1 MAHPMNPRAALRL
14 ALVLCIAALVAGCG
28 KKSESELVASGQQLA
43 RQKDLAGAIIQYKNA
58 LQQNPES
65 KDARLALGQALLE
78 QGDPVAALVELRK
91 AQQLQAPDDDVIPV
105 LARAMLLAGEEAK
118 LLAAFGAVTLQR
130 PPAAADLQSS
140 LAAAHLLNGDLER
153 ARRAIAT
160 ALEQVPRHGPALT
173 LQARLKALENDPDGA
188 LALLDQAIDAGDPE
202 GRAGQLRADIL
213 WHGKNDLDGA
223 LKAYAQVLAAHP
235 RAVGAH
241 TATIAI
247 LTKQGKADQ
256 AKAQIQTL
264 RQLLPQH
271 PESLFYAAQQSFADK
286 DYKATRELTDR
297 LLKGM
302 PDNPR
307 VLELAGATEYRDKQ
321 YARAEALFG
330 KALKAAP
337 GQLPSRHML
346 AQTHLR
352 TGQPAKAIEVLQP
365 VLESPAADGTS
376 LTLAGEA
383 WAQLGE
389 AAKADQAFA
398 AAAKLAPNDTRVR
411 TSAAMAQLARGNAG
425 AAVAQLESIAAEDTG
440 TRADIALV
448 MARLRQN
455 DLDGALKAI
464 DGLERKTPDR
474 ALAANLRGRVLLLQ
488 RDTPAAI
495 RAFEAALAKE
505 AHYFPAVASL
515 AAIDLSAGKPQ
526 AARKRFE
533 DLAQAKPR
541 SAEPWLALA
550 ELSSRLGDAPDQI
563 AQHLRSAV
571 KANTGSA
578 AAHLALINH
587 LVEARDGKA
596 ALTAAQEARAAVAGD
611 LRVLEALGRA
621 QLTAGTPE
629 QAAATFRELTVAQ
642 PANPVP
648 QLRLAEALLAHKDS
662 DGSRRALRR
671 ALDIQPDFMPARR
684 ALVELAMRD
693 NKPDEALA
701 LVREIRSRSP
711 KDPAGA
717 ALEGDLE
724 LARGRHEA
732 AVVAYRGALQLG
744 RSADVA
750 MRLNLALRRA
760 GRLAE
765 SDRFAA
771 EWLKENPRDTA
782 FRFHLGDLALAQNPA
797 LAESHYRAVLELQ
810 PRNALALNNLSF
822 LMLKQG
828 KPGAVAMAEKAN
840 ELLPGRP
847 QLMDTLAQALA
858 AEGKLPRAID
868 LQKAALARAPGD
880 PNLRLTLAKML
891 IQNGDKAYA
900 RAELEDLT
908 RLGERFRDQA
918 EVAALLKTL

>member
-1 MAHPMNPRAALRL
+1 
-14 ALVLCIAALVAGCG
+14 
-28 KKSESELVASGQQLA
+28 
-43 RQKDLAGAIIQYKNA
+43 
-58 LQQNPES
+58 
-65 KDARLALGQALLE
+65 
-78 QGDPVAALVELRK
+78 
-91 AQQLQAPDDDVIPV
+91 
-105 LARAMLLAGEEAK
+105 
-118 LLAAFGAVTLQR
+118 
-130 PPAAADLQSS
+130 
-140 LAAAHLLNGDLER
+140 
-153 ARRAIAT
+153 
-160 ALEQVPRHGPALT
+160 
-173 LQARLKALENDPDGA
+173 
-188 LALLDQAIDAGDPE
+188 
-202 GRAGQLRADIL
+202 
-213 WHGKNDLDGA
+213 
-223 LKAYAQVLAAHP
+223 
-235 RAVGAH
+235 
-241 TATIAI
+241 
-247 LTKQGKADQ
+247 
-256 AKAQIQTL
+256 
-264 RQLLPQH
+264 
-271 PESLFYAAQQSFADK
+271 
-286 DYKATRELTDR
+286 
-297 LLKGM
+297 
-302 PDNPR
+302 
-307 VLELAGATEYRDKQ
+307 
-321 YARAEALFG
+321 
-330 KALKAAP
+330 
-337 GQLPSRHML
+337 
-346 AQTHLR
+346 
-352 TGQPAKAIEVLQP
+352 
-365 VLESPAADGTS
+365 
-376 LTLAGEA
+376 
-383 WAQLGE
+383 
-389 AAKADQAFA
+389 
-398 AAAKLAPNDTRVR
+398 
-411 TSAAMAQLARGNAG
+411 
-425 AAVAQLESIAAEDTG
+425 
-440 TRADIALV
+440 
-448 MARLRQN
+448 
-455 DLDGALKAI
+455 
-464 DGLERKTPDR
+464 
-474 ALAANLRGRVLLLQ
+474 
-488 RDTPAAI
+488 
-495 RAFEAALAKE
+495 
-505 AHYFPAVASL
+505 
-515 AAIDLSAGKPQ
+515 
-526 AARKRFE
+526 
-533 DLAQAKPR
+533 
-541 SAEPWLALA
+541 
-550 ELSSRLGDAPDQI
+550 
-563 AQHLRSAV
+563 
-571 KANTGSA
+571 
-578 AAHLALINH
+578 
-587 LVEARDGKA
+587 
-596 ALTAAQEARAAVAGD
+596 
-611 LRVLEALGRA
+611 
-621 QLTAGTPE
+621 
-629 QAAATFRELTVAQ
+629 
-642 PANPVP
+642 VP